1 MNRVALITGAAQG
14 IGMAAVERLAED
26 GFDVALF
33 DLPGSDLTPAI
44 RAAEERGRRALEIR
58 GDVALETDW
67 IRGVTMVLDHFGRF
81 NKEHGHQA
89 GDAVLRSFAG
99 ILLERF
105 RSSDLV
111 ARDGGEEFVAIL
123 ESATLEDATRV
134 AEEVRAALASR
145 PILGPDGAMLR
156 ATVSAGCAALDDT
169 EPTLEALLRAADV
182 GLFMAKR
189 AGRNKVVAV

>member
-1 MNRVALITGAAQG
+1 M
-14 IGMAAVERLAED
+14 
-26 GFDVALF
+26 FD
-33 DLPGSDLTPAI
+33 
-44 RAAEERGRRALEIR
+44 
-58 GDVALETDW
+58 
-67 IRGVTMVLDHFGRF
+67 LDHFGRF

-111 ARDGGEEFVAIL
+111 ARYGGEEFVAIL

-134 AEEVRAALASR
+134 AEEVRAALAAR
-145 PILGPDGAMLR
+145 PILGPDGATLW

-169 EPTLEALLRAADV
+169 EPTREALLRAADV